1 MTTRFHKTVV
11 AAVVAGFM
19 LSGCSQLSPEEK
31 AENGYSMLEKNDLR
45 GAEIAF
51 KSALSESPTLTKA
64 RIGLVRLAFS
74 RSDYDAAVNE
84 LDKVSV
90 SEENRVLVDKLK
102 AYAYHMS
109 ENVGIHSI
117 EPHGSPMVLYYQ
129 YVETLKV
136 GRDASGLYS
145 ELEKLKGGY
154 VELAS
159 LMKRAN
165 ENPTPQLLKEIQ
177 TQGYNAESYSVEDA
191 GTGGLEDERLKIFRK

>member
-159 LMKRAN
+159 LMKRGGR
-165 ENPTPQLLKEIQ
+165 TC
-177 TQGYNAESYSVEDA
+177 ESR
-191 GTGGLEDERLKIFRK
+191 G